1 MVKVKSPEEIQKMVQ
16 EHPMHLRRIFSI
28 TAHIDHGKSTA
39 CDYLMRRAGLLSD
52 SYAGMARKTDTDD
65 EEQERGIT
73 IFTSVALLNYTY
85 KDKAYLL
92 ELNDTPGH
100 ISFTGEVSRA
110 LRGSDGAVLLVDAL
124 EGCMTQTITNIG
136 LAVGNELCKPV
147 LFINKV
153 DRLTKELKLKPDAII
168 KRFGEIIKEVNE
180 QIEAVAAPQF
190 KQAWQVKAED
200 GRVLFGSAK
209 DGWAFS
215 VPMLKEKGVPN
226 ARFIIEKYEEA
237 LKTESDEPI
246 QWLRENFPLDDAML
260 EVIINHL
267 PSPDQAAPY
276 RMERL
281 WGEERIQAA
290 AKLKSLAEAGD
301 DRVMQAAYGM
311 VKVDRKAPLVGMITK
326 IFIEPKSKRPTLIG
340 RVFSGTLKEGDEIFL
355 INARR
360 TLRIRRLGV
369 QELDSLLPVP
379 VVPAGNLFALV
390 LPEIQPAGET
400 FVHIENKDFPP
411 FEKIRYVSEPVVS
424 RSIKPAKPQDLSK
437 LGDVVR
443 KWVLA
448 DPTAIFRKDEESGEF
463 ILSGI
468 DPLQIEILT
477 KRIAEEIDIQIGI
490 PITVY
495 HESPT
500 APGFRI
506 RTKCP
511 EGLNRIELVV
521 EPLEPE
527 IIQLIRD
534 GKLDDYTDDRVASKL
549 LREHAGWDAKT
560 GRNIWGV
567 EGTSIFLNMSRGVQ
581 RLDRIKP
588 YVLTAFRDFSGAS
601 ILAREPAMGLKISMY
616 DATVHED
623 PAHTKAGQIML
634 MTWAALNISF
644 LSSNPCLY
652 EPVLRIDVKT
662 PEDTMGS
669 VIGYLTQHRGK
680 VTGTEVKGG
689 NAFVSG
695 ELPASE
701 ASRGI
706 ADELRS
712 ATSGRAIF
720 GYQFEK
726 YQKLPKS
733 LEYETLMA
741 IRKRKIEDGRD
752 MTEEPPTI
760 VSFKGR
766 IYPEWQSKLP
776 QIREHLRAMSGKA
789 MIPELFAKLTG
800 GE

>member
-1 MVKVKSPEEIQKMVQ
+1 
-16 EHPMHLRRIFSI
+16 
-28 TAHIDHGKSTA
+28 
-39 CDYLMRRAGLLSD
+39 
-52 SYAGMARKTDTDD
+52 MARKTDTDD
-65 EEQERGIT
+65 EEQARGIT

-85 KDKAYLL
+85 GDKAYLL

-124 EGCMTQTITNIG
+124 EGCMTQTITNIQ

-168 KRFGEIIKEVNE
+168 QRFGEIIKEVNE
-180 QIEAVAAPQF
+180 QIEAVAPKQF
-190 KQAWQVKAED
+190 KKTWQVTPQD

-209 DGWAFS
+209 DGWAFTI
-215 VPMLKEKGVPN
+215 PMLKEKGVEN
-226 ARFIIEKYEEA
+226 ARFVMEKYQEA
-237 LKTESDEPI
+237 LDKDSDEPI
-246 QWLRENFPLDDAML
+246 QWLRENFPLDDALL

-267 PSPDQAAPY
+267 PSPDEAAPY
-276 RMERL
+276 RMKRL
-281 WGEERIQAA
+281 WGEERIEQA
-290 AKLKSLAEAGD
+290 LELDSLAAAGD

-311 VKVDRKAPLVGMITK
+311 VKVDKNAPLVGMITK

-340 RVFSGTLKEGDEIFL
+340 RVFSGTLKEGDEIYL
-355 INARR
+355 LNAKR

-400 FVHIENKDFPP
+400 FVKIEDKEFPP
-411 FEKIRYVSEPVVS
+411 FEKIRYVSDPVVS
-424 RSIKPAKPQDLSK
+424 RSIKPTNPQDLSK

-448 DPTAIFRKDEESGEF
+448 DPTATFRKDEDSGEF

-477 KRIAEEIDIQIGI
+477 KRIAEELDITVGL

-495 HESPT
+495 HEAPT
-500 APGFRI
+500 AAGFRI

-511 EGLNRIELVV
+511 EGLNRIELMV

-527 IIQLIRD
+527 VVQLIRD
-534 GKLDDYTDDRVASKL
+534 GKIDDYTDDKVASKL

-567 EGTSIFLNMSRGVQ
+567 EGTSLFLNMSRGVQ

-588 YVLTAFRDFSGAS
+588 YVLTAFRDFVGAS
-601 ILAREPAMGLKISMY
+601 ILAREPAMGLKVTMY

-634 MTWAALNISF
+634 MTWAGLNISF

-669 VIGYLTQHRGK
+669 VIGYLTQHRGR
-680 VTGTEVKGG
+680 VTGTDVKGG
-689 NAFVSG
+689 NAFISG

-701 ASRGI
+701 ASKGI
-706 ADELRS
+706 ADELRG

-720 GYQFEK
+720 GYQFAK
-726 YQKLPKS
+726 FQILPKS
-733 LEYETLMA
+733 LEYDTLMA
-741 IRKRKIEDGRD
+741 IRKRKIEEGRD
-752 MTEEPPTI
+752 MAEDPPTI
-760 VSFKGR
+760 TSFKGR
-766 IYPEWQSKLP
+766 IYPEWQSIMP
-776 QIREHLRAMSGKA
+776 QIREHLKA
-789 MIPELFAKLTG
+789 LASKANIPELFAKLTG
-800 GE
+800 EE

>member
-1 MVKVKSPEEIQKMVQ
+1 MVRVKSPEEIQRMVQ

-52 SYAGMARKTDTDD
+52 SYAGQARKTDTDD

-73 IFTSVALLNYTY
+73 IFTSVALLNYKY
-85 KDKAYLL
+85 EDKDYLL

-124 EGCMTQTITNIG
+124 EGVMTQTVTNIH
-136 LAVGNELCKPV
+136 LAVGNEWTKPV

-153 DRLTKELKLKPDAII
+153 DRLTKELKLKPDKII
-168 KRFGEIIKEVNE
+168 ERFGLIIKEVNE
-180 QIEAVAAPQF
+180 QIEAVAPEQF
-190 KQAWQVKAED
+190 KKEWQVNPAD
-200 GRVLFGSAK
+200 GRVIFGSAK
-209 DGWAFS
+209 DGWAFTI
-215 VPMLKEKGVPN
+215 PMLKRKNVESAKFV
-226 ARFIIEKYEEA
+226 IEKYDEA
-237 LKTESDEPI
+237 VRNDTDEPI
-246 QWLRENFPLDDAML
+246 KWLRENFPLDDAML

-267 PSPDQAAPY
+267 PSPDEAAPY
-276 RMERL
+276 RMKRL
-281 WGEERIQAA
+281 WGDRIDEVKDFTSMAD
-290 AKLKSLAEAGD
+290 AGED
-301 DRVMQAAYGM
+301 PVKRAAYGM
-311 VKVDRKAPLVGMITK
+311 RTVDPKAPLVGMITK
-326 IFIEPKSKRPTLIG
+326 IFIHPRTKRPTLIG
-340 RVFSGTLKEGDEIFL
+340 RVFSGTLREGDEIYL
-355 INARR
+355 LNAKRG
-360 TLRIRRLGV
+360 LRIRRLGV

-379 VVPAGNLFALV
+379 VVPAGNLFALE

-400 FVHIENKDFPP
+400 FVHLENKEFPP
-411 FEKIRYVSEPVVS
+411 FEKIRYVSDPVVS
-424 RSIKPAKPQDLSK
+424 RSIKPENPQDLSK
-437 LGDVVR
+437 LGDIVR

-448 DPTAIFRKDEESGEF
+448 DPTAVFRKDEDSGEY

-477 KRIAEEIDIQIGI
+477 KRIAEEINIKIGI

-495 HESPT
+495 HESPMGQ
-500 APGFRI
+500 GFRI

-511 EGLNRIELVV
+511 ESLNRIELQL

-534 GKLDDYTDDRVASKL
+534 GKLDEYMDERVQAKVIS
-549 LREHAGWDAKT
+549 EAAGWDRKL
-560 GRNIWGV
+560 GRNIWAI
-567 EGTSIFLNMSRGVQ
+567 EGTNILLNLSRGVQ

-588 YVLTAFRDFSGAS
+588 YVITAFRDFCHSS
-601 ILAREPAMGLKISMY
+601 VLAREPIMGMKVAMY

-623 PAHTKAGQIML
+623 PAHTKAGQIMI
-634 MTWAALNISF
+634 MTASALNVSF
-644 LSSNPCLY
+644 LSGNPGLN

-662 PEDTMGS
+662 PEETMGS
-669 VIGYLTQHRGK
+669 VIGYVTQHRGK
-680 VTGTEVKGG
+680 ITGTDTKGG
-689 NAFVSG
+689 NAFLSG

-726 YQKLPKS
+726 FQVLPKN
-733 LEYETLMA
+733 LQNETILA
-741 IRKRKIEDGRD
+741 IRKRKSQEGRD
-752 MTEEPPTI
+752 MSAEPPTI
-760 VSFKGR
+760 EAFKNR
-766 IYPEWQSKLP
+766 IYPEWQSVMP
-776 QIREHLRAMSGKA
+776 RIREHLRAMERKA
-789 MIPELFAKLTG
+789 IVPELMARLL
-800 GE
+800 GEE